1 MFKNLTCDFATY
13 ISKGI
18 FIITINFNDKFGETV
33 VATVYKFYCQQ
44 IVPSFLIEPLA
55 RDNFHTGQLSQSQK
69 KPNSVNR
76 SFCFY
81 SVFLTVRFFDKN

>member
-1 MFKNLTCDFATY
+1 MYKNLTCDFATY

-44 IVPSFLIEPLA
+44 IVPSFLIEPLP

-69 KPNSVNR
+69 YHR
-76 SFCFY
+76 
-81 SVFLTVRFFDKN
+81 TQ